1 MDIRLKESLLNHE
14 LRASGEYPDFD
25 EEVALARSAARLQT
39 YYEWKLQTKKEA
51 TGLGRWNK
59 VSIVKLLTGRS

>member
-39 YYEWKLQTKKEA
+39 YYEWKLQAKKEA
-51 TGLGRWNK
+51 TGLGRSNK